1 MKMVTVLGA
10 RPQFIKAC
18 MLSRLLQ
25 DDDNINEIIVHTGQ
39 HYDKNMSDVFFTQ
52 LQLPAPD
59 YNLGAGSGSHGKQTA
74 AMMVHLEEVINTEK
88 PDLVLVYGDTNSTL
102 AGSLAASKLHVP
114 VAHVEAGLRSF
125 NKRMPEEI
133 NRVVTDHLSTIL
145 FAPSQAAVDH
155 LAREG
160 ISDGVYQTGDIMYD
174 AVLHY
179 KEKAFH
185 QSDILERLQLEAK
198 DYYLATVHRA
208 ENTDEPN
215 RLKNIVKA
223 FQQLDKKV
231 VFPLH
236 PRTKRALEKGNEGT
250 NSNILFI
257 EPLNYLDMLVM
268 ESQAKTIFTDSGGIQ
283 KEAYMLRTPC
293 ITLRK
298 ETEWAET
305 VREKWNT
312 LLDPADLSE
321 WRKAVADVNIPHS
334 YPPLFGD
341 GNAAGQIYR
350 IVNNLPFAMS

>member
-1 MKMVTVLGA
+1 MKMITVLGA

-25 DDDNINEIIVHTGQ
+25 NDKNINEIIVHTGQ
-39 HYDKNMSDVFFTQ
+39 HYDKNMSDIFFTQ
-52 LQLPAPD
+52 LQLPTPD
-59 YNLGAGSGSHGKQTA
+59 YHLGVGSGSHGKQTA
-74 AMMVHLEEVINTEK
+74 DMLIQLENVINKEK

-114 VAHVEAGLRSF
+114 IAHIEAGLRSF
-125 NKRMPEEI
+125 NRRMPEEI
-133 NRVVTDHLSTIL
+133 NRVVTDHLSTFL

-160 ISDGVYQTGDIMYD
+160 IKEGVYVTGDIMYD

-179 KEKAFH
+179 KETAVN
-185 QSDILERLQLEAK
+185 QSDILQRLQLQAG
-198 DYYLATVHRA
+198 DYYLATIHRA
-208 ENTDEPN
+208 ENTDEPD
-215 RLKNIVKA
+215 RLKNILKA

-236 PRTKRALEKGNEGT
+236 PRTKHTIEKWEQGT
-250 NSNILFI
+250 NSNILLI

-268 ESQAKTIFTDSGGIQ
+268 ESQAKTILTDSGGIQ

-298 ETEWAET
+298 ETEWEET

-312 LLDPADLSE
+312 IMPPTHSE
-321 WRKAVADVNIPHS
+321 KIVEAVLNSEKPQAYRS
-334 YPPLFGD
+334 LFGD
-341 GNAAGQIYR
+341 GNAAHHIQVVLREMFKY
-350 IVNNLPFAMS
+350 